1 MLMIENAWLVGTHWA
16 QCASALLEDK
26 GHTIKRDADREKNIT

>member
-1 MLMIENAWLVGTHWA
+1 MLMILNALLVGTHHF

-26 GHTIKRDADREKNIT
+26 GCTVKRDADREKTM

>member
-1 MLMIENAWLVGTHWA
+1 MIKNAWLVGVYWA

-26 GHTIKRDADREKNIT
+26 GHIVKRDADRKRNMT

>member
-1 MLMIENAWLVGTHWA
+1 MIENAWLVGVCWA

-26 GHTIKRDADREKNIT
+26 GHIVKRHADREKNMT